1 MGRILTH
8 DNLIKSGFMLVG
20 WCCMCW
26 CSGKNVAHL
35 LLHCDVAY
43 VLWRGVLGAFGV
55 QWVLPA
61 TVADLLFGWWN
72 WLGKHSSDIWNIV
85 PLYLMWILW
94 WERNQR
100 TFEGEERSTDE
111 LAIIRILFN
120 GLGCGVSH

>member
-1 MGRILTH
+1 MIIL
-8 DNLIKSGFMLVG
+8 LRAGLRWLVG
-20 WCCMCW
+20 VVCVGVVGKTLLICYCIAMLHMCYGEEFLVPLAFNG
-26 CSGKNVAHL
+26 CYL
-35 LLHCDVAY
+35 L
-43 VLWRGVLGAFGV
+43 
-55 QWVLPA
+55 QLPN
-61 TVADLLFGWWN
+61 LLFGWWN

-85 PLYLMWILW
+85 PLYLMWMLW

>member
-1 MGRILTH
+1 MIIL
-8 DNLIKSGFMLVG
+8 LRAGLCWLVG
-20 WCCMCW
+20 VVCVGVV
-26 CSGKNVAHL
+26 GKTL
-35 LLHCDVAY
+35 LICYCIAMLH

-72 WLGKHSSDIWNIV
+72 WLGNHSFDIWNIV